1 MNKVEFYKH
10 NLSAKDIQAC
20 LSVLR
25 SFFLTTGK
33 EVKTF
38 EEKFSQ
44 YLGIKY
50 TVGVTSCTDALILA
64 LKGLEVQPGDEV
76 ITTPL
81 SFIATANAIEH
92 CGAKP
97 VFVDVEPDT
106 GNIDASSIEKAI
118 TKRTKAILVV
128 HLYGNMCDMKVITKI
143 AKKHKLKVIEDAAH
157 CIEGERD
164 GIKVGQLSDAACF
177 SFYATKNL
185 TSGEGGAISTN
196 NKNLYEWLLK
206 ARLHGMSKHA
216 IDRYTSKYEHYDM
229 DILGFKSNM
238 NNIQASLLIHQLDR
252 IEKYLTQ
259 KKKIYETYTNGFS
272 KTIAIKKPVI
282 TSKTKHAHHLYTIW
296 VDSKKRD
303 EYLHQLQEHGIGVA
317 VNFRPIHYMSYYKK
331 KYGYKKG
338 MYPNAEYIGE
348 ATITLP
354 FYPKLTKEEIQNVI
368 TVVNKTIK

>member
-10 NLSAKDIQAC
+10 NLSSQDIKAC
-20 LSVLR
+20 LTVLK

-38 EEKFSQ
+38 EENFST

-50 TVGVTSCTDALILA
+50 TVGVTSCTDALIIS
-64 LKGLEVQPGDEV
+64 LKGLGIQSGDEV

-97 VFVDVEPDT
+97 VFVDVEKDT
-106 GNIDASSIEKAI
+106 GNIDASLIEKAI
-118 TKRTKAILVV
+118 TKKTKAILVV
-128 HLYGNMCDMKVITKI
+128 HLYGQMCDMKSIAKI

-164 GIKVGQLSDAACF
+164 GIRVGQLSDATCF

-185 TSGEGGAISTN
+185 TSGEGGAISTK
-196 NKNLYEWLLK
+196 NKQLYEWLLK
-206 ARLHGMSKHA
+206 ARLHGMSKNA
-216 IDRYTSKYEHYDM
+216 LDRYTAKYEHYDM
-229 DILGFKSNM
+229 DILGFKCNM
-238 NNIQASLLIHQLDR
+238 NNIQASLLIHQLDKL
-252 IEKYLTQ
+252 EKFLKQ
-259 KKKIYETYTNGFS
+259 KKKIYELYSKGFAKNTELS
-272 KTIAIKKPVI
+272 KPAIAAD
-282 TSKTKHAHHLYTIW
+282 TKHAHHLYTIW
-296 VDSKKRD
+296 VNPKKRD
-303 EYLHQLQEHGIGVA
+303 DYLHQLQEQGIGVA

-338 MYPNAEYIGE
+338 MYPNAEYIGD
-348 ATITLP
+348 ATISLP
-354 FYPKLTKEEIQNVI
+354 FYPKVTKEEIQRVI
-368 TVVNKTIK
+368 HIVNKTIK